1 MLELVGTL
9 EQRAQIMK
17 LLFSTPYDVRMHLA
31 TLYSVAL
38 SDGRVCHAEE
48 SYWNHLV
55 SQYETKLG
63 YKINKDAIRDVAT
76 DNKNIASWT
85 ASLSSRPCSARFLVK
100 ELVELVWR
108 DGHFMTGEYGQLV
121 KISNNCGVS
130 ISELD
135 GLLMGVKAK
144 MEAEEVISQIVE
156 RGEKDLPLRRGASEK
171 KNREH
176 ESEVKKAKKQLRM
189 GTILLLVSIFAV
201 FFFCT
206 TVWLC
211 IKLAALQQGKFQKD
225 CHDRQLQVS
234 NPIGANSERKN

>member
-1 MLELVGTL
+1 
-9 EQRAQIMK
+9 MK

-63 YKINKDAIRDVAT
+63 YKIDKDAIKNVAT
-76 DNKNIASWT
+76 DNKIISKWT
-85 ASLSSRPCSARFLVK
+85 ASLNSRPCSARFLMK

-108 DGHFMTGEYGQLV
+108 DGYFMTGEYGQLV

-144 MEAEEVISQIVE
+144 MEAEMVISQIVE
-156 RGEKDLPLRRGASEK
+156 RGGRDLPLKRDAAEK
-171 KNREH
+171 KNREY
-176 ESEVKKAKKQLRM
+176 EGEVKIAKNRLRM
-189 GTILLLVSIFAV
+189 GTILLVVSVFAT
-201 FFFCT
+201 FFFFT
-206 TVWLC
+206 TTWLC
-211 IKLAALQQGKFQKD
+211 IKLAALQQGKLQKD
-225 CHDRQLQVS
+225 CHDRQIQVS
-234 NPIGANSERKN
+234 NPIGTNSERKN